1 MNKKIKSLLFGGN
14 LWYFAE
20 GMFGPLLAVFTERI
34 GGDILDIT
42 SAWAVYM
49 LVTGFLTI
57 YIGKI
62 SDKLN
67 KEKIMIFGYA
77 LNAFFTFS
85 YLFVNSSLELFIV
98 QAGLGIAAALATP
111 TWNALY
117 AEHEDK
123 KKEGLEWGLASGA
136 ANIVTGIAIIVGGI
150 ILKYSSF
157 EVLFVIMG
165 TVQVLATIFQMRILK
180 KKKKFFFKK

>member
-20 GMFGPLLAVFTERI
+20 GMFGPLLAIFTQRI

-62 SDKLN
+62 SDKFN

-77 LNAFFTFS
+77 LNAFFTFT
-85 YLFVNSSLELFIV
+85 YLFVDSSLKLFVV
-98 QAGLGIAAALATP
+98 QAGLGLAAALATP
-111 TWNALY
+111 TWDSLY
-117 AEHEDK
+117 AKYEDK
-123 KKEGLEWGLASGA
+123 KNDGLEWGLATGA
-136 ANIVTGIAIIVGGI
+136 ASIVTGFAIIIGGV

-157 EVLFVIMG
+157 VILFLIMG
-165 TVQVLATIFQMRILK
+165 TIQVLATLFQIKILK
-180 KKKKFFFKK
+180 KNKLFFNK

>member
-20 GMFGPLLAVFTERI
+20 GMFGPLLAIFTQRI

-62 SDKLN
+62 SDKFN

-77 LNAFFTFS
+77 LNAFFTFT
-85 YLFVNSSLELFIV
+85 YLFVDSSLKLFVV
-98 QAGLGIAAALATP
+98 QAGLGLAAGDS
-111 TWNALY
+111 LY
-117 AEHEDK
+117 AKYEDK
-123 KKEGLEWGLASGA
+123 KVMA
-136 ANIVTGIAIIVGGI
+136 
-150 ILKYSSF
+150 
-157 EVLFVIMG
+157 
-165 TVQVLATIFQMRILK
+165 
-180 KKKKFFFKK
+180 